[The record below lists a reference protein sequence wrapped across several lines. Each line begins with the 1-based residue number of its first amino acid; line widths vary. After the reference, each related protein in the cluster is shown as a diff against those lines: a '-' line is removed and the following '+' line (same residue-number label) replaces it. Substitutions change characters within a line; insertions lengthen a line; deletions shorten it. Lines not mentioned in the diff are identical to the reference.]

1 MCSDVV
7 VVTSIESQDPAQMR
21 LTENDDMIQALAAD
35 RPDQPF
41 GKSILPRR
49 GWCGRLVPDA
59 HGAQSACDYGT
70 IDAIPISKVLWG
82 IIPRKRLGYLTR
94 NPLRCRV
101 CCDIDPDEF
110 SAVKADDDEGIEQ
123 VEADGWDNQQIHGGN
138 VRRVVTQEG
147 SPFLARRPT
156 PLDHILGDA

>member
-1 MCSDVV
+1 
-7 VVTSIESQDPAQMR
+7 MR
-21 LTENDDMIQALAAD
+21 LTENDDMIKALAAD
-35 RPDQPF
+35 RTDQQI
-41 GKSILPRR
+41 GKTILRRR
-49 GWCGRLVPDA
+49 GWGGRLVPYA
-59 HGAQSACDYGT
+59 HFSQSACDDGT
-70 IDAIPISKVLWG
+70 IDAIPVSDYVLWG
-82 IIPRKRLGYLTR
+82 IIPRKSLGYLTR